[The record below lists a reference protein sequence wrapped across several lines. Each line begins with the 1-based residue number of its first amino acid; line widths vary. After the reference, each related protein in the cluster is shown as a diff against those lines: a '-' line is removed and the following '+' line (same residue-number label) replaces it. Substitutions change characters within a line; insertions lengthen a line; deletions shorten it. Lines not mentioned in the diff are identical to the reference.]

1 MLMTNIKKLIIV
13 LILMLVR
20 RKKKLLEEEGLKGDA
35 LLEDFTFIVWHLNV
49 RGWKTKATEVNARV
63 RLAAV
68 KPALVLLNETFLD
81 ESAIEKDR
89 NPAKQKIFDEISA
102 QITAARREE
111 EEFLDLQI
119 TLANQEAE
127 EKRVLADKEA
137 AEKRIKS
144 RLEMMEA
151 NEYQKKLKAA
161 QRQQEAEERG

>member
-1 MLMTNIKKLIIV
+1 MM
-13 LILMLVR
+13 
-20 RKKKLLEEEGLKGDA
+20 
-35 LLEDFTFIVWHLNV
+35 
-49 RGWKTKATEVNARV
+49 
-63 RLAAV
+63 
-68 KPALVLLNETFLD
+68 D
-81 ESAIEKDR
+81 ELTIEQ
-89 NPAKQKIFDEISA
+89 AQKIFDEISA

-151 NEYQKKLKAA
+151 NEYQKKLKMFKRRAPSPRHITSKPPLA
-161 QRQQEAEERG
+161 TRHVRRHTAGARRCANYC